1 MFDEIEERFVKYLS
15 STNTGSSHTIDA
27 YLRDVSRFLGYLE
40 EKGIDDLALVG
51 KNEVLEYTALLRMGK
66 YSSSKISNSSYER
79 NLSSLRTFYRFLNL
93 VGEAD
98 NNPFALIKGTKKA
111 KTLPDVLS
119 FEEILKIL
127 ESFDLE
133 DPKEIC
139 KRTIIEMMYAC
150 GLRVSEVC
158 SLRLI
163 DIDKN
168 EHSIRVIGKGNK
180 ERIVPYY
187 PNLNEILN
195 LYEQEYRKEYAKS
208 DNYFVSI
215 RGTAISPRTIQLWLN
230 DCGEKIGLRCPLHP
244 HMLRHS
250 FATHLLNNGADL
262 RIVQE
267 LLGHSS
273 ISTTQIYT
281 HLTYDRLKEAVLKAH
296 PHASRKD

>member
-27 YLRDVSRFLGYLE
+27 YLRDVSRFLGYLV
-40 EKGIDDLALVG
+40 EKEIDDLALVG

-93 VGEAD
+93 VGKAD
-98 NNPFALIKGTKKA
+98 NNPFALIKGAKKA

-168 EHSIRVIGKGNK
+168 EHSIRIIGKGNK

-215 RGTAISPRTIQLWLN
+215 RGTALSPRTIQLWLN

>member
-168 EHSIRVIGKGNK
+168 EHSIRIIGKGNK

-215 RGTAISPRTIQLWLN
+215 RGTALSPRTIQLWLN

>member
-51 KNEVLEYTALLRMGK
+51 KNEVLEYTALLRTGK
-66 YSSSKISNSSYER
+66 YSRSKISNSSYER

-98 NNPFALIKGTKKA
+98 NNPFALIKGAKKA
-111 KTLPDVLS
+111 KILPDVLS

-187 PNLNEILN
+187 PNLNGILN

-215 RGTAISPRTIQLWLN
+215 RGTALSPRTIQLWLN